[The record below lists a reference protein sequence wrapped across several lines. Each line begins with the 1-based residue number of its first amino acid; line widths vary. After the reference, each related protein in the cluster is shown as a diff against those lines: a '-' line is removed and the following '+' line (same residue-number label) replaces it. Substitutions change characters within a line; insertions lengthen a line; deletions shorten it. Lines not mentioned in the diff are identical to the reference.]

1 MLSYDVVLPICDIAF
16 LPLSRRTLV
25 QLIVI
30 SYPPPCRGALHT
42 TNCNIIFP
50 PCRGALD
57 TTNCDILFL
66 SCRGALN
73 ATIYDIIFPPLSQY
87 TQV

>member
-1 MLSYDVVLPICDIAF
+1 MLSYDVVLPICDITF

-30 SYPPPCRGALHT
+30 SYP
-42 TNCNIIFP
+42 P